1 MSAAKPSDSTLAG
14 FRLALAAASG
24 SDAAF
29 EDLVQT
35 EYPMFKKLYLFGLAT
50 ALATAVA
57 CGSGDKGNPVSPSA
71 GGTVGA
77 GDAGAD
83 GETLKVTAP
92 GPQAPANGST
102 LDTFT
107 PTLRVTAA
115 AFRFQGS
122 GRITH
127 RFQLLNGSTV
137 LREFSTAGTT
147 WVPQNLENK
156 TTYGWRARGEQGSF
170 YGPWSATWTFT
181 TPDQPEGYNRPGEL
195 YDPLIDGKTVGD
207 IQGAVTFIP
216 GVGAKLENFT
226 SHIRYRLPQTVDQ
239 GEFSILV
246 TGVPDN
252 TEGGK
257 TKLMAMSEGLADLI
271 TNDRRFTLERRG
283 NPKGVIAWRMISHRD
298 QIDTVGNAQRKYV
311 RFSANQVY
319 LVRAVWRSQFLN
331 ITINEGGASGKEIY
345 RMGKPYNGAYDPNPH
360 YAFAGAPIGRSGVE
374 AATVPGMIV
383 RQLWL
388 SVNPRP
394 AFANK

>member
-1 MSAAKPSDSTLAG
+1 MAKTWYLCGAAA
-14 FRLALAAASG
+14 ALAI
-24 SDAAF
+24 
-29 EDLVQT
+29 T
-35 EYPMFKKLYLFGLAT
+35 
-50 ALATAVA
+50 VA
-57 CGSGDKGNPVSPSA
+57 CGSGDKGNPVSPTA
-71 GGTVGA
+71 GGSVGA
-77 GDAGAD
+77 GQVGPQ

-92 GPQAPANGST
+92 APQAPANGST

-107 PTLRVTAA
+107 PTLTVTRST
-115 AFRFQGS
+115 FKFQGT
-122 GRITH
+122 GAITQ

-137 LREFSTAGTT
+137 LREFTTSGTT
-147 WVPQNLENK
+147 WKPTNLANK
-156 TTYGWRARGEQGSF
+156 TTYGWRARGEQGAKF
-170 YGPWSATWTFT
+170 GPWAETWTFT
-181 TPDQPEGYNRPGEL
+181 TPDQPEGYSRPGEL

-207 IQGAVTFIP
+207 IHGAVTFIP

-226 SHIRYRLPQTVDQ
+226 SYIQYRLPQTVVQ

-257 TKLMAMSEGLADLI
+257 TKMMAMSEGLADLI

-283 NPKGVIAWRMISHRD
+283 NPKGIIAWRMISHRD
-298 QIDTVGNAQRKYV
+298 QIDTIGNAQRKYV

-319 LVRAVWRSQFLN
+319 LVRAVWRNQFLT
-331 ITINEGGASGKEIY
+331 ITINEGGATGKEIY
-345 RMGKPYNGAYDPNPH
+345 RMGKHYRGLYDPNPH

-383 RQLWL
+383 RHLWL